1 MQKTHKTDLGNVSYS
16 SIGKGDAIVFLHGF
30 LGNKKVWKPF
40 VNHFKPNYQVI
51 SIDLPGH
58 GKTSII
64 EEEMTMEF
72 SAKLIKQILET
83 EDILN
88 VHVVGHSMGGYIGLA
103 FAKLY
108 PKTIKSLTL
117 FNCTAY
123 GDTKQ
128 KQADRLKVVRVFDM
142 NPSIFI
148 DEAIKNLFYK
158 PNLTVFSK
166 EVEKL
171 TEMAKNTPAK
181 GAQGSLRGMR
191 IGEDN
196 VNWLSKQSFATL
208 FIAGEYDNTIPYS
221 SILDQIEI
229 TNSRLVTLNNS
240 GHMGYIEDLDTCLKA
255 VEDFITLYNSYIT

>member
-16 SIGKGDAIVFLHGF
+16 SIGKGDVILFLHGF
-30 LGNKKVWKPF
+30 LGNKKVWTPF

-51 SIDLPGH
+51 TIDLPGH

-83 EDILN
+83 EHLLN
-88 VHVVGHSMGGYIGLA
+88 IHIVGHSMGGYIGLA

-128 KQADRLKVVRVFDM
+128 KQADRLKAVRVFDM

-166 EVEKL
+166 EVQEL
-171 TEMAKNTPAK
+171 TEMAKTTPAK

-191 IGEDN
+191 IRDN
-196 VNWLSKQSFATL
+196 HISWLSKQKFPL
-208 FIAGEYDNTIPYS
+208 HFIAGEYDNTIPFS
-221 SILDQIEI
+221 TIKEQVEI
-229 TNSRLVTLNNS
+229 TNANLTTLTRS
-240 GHMGYIEDLDTCLKA
+240 GHMGFVENQDTCIKA
-255 VEDFITLYNSYIT
+255 IEDFISI

>member
-1 MQKTHKTDLGNVSYS
+1 MQKTYKTDLGSISYS
-16 SIGKGDAIVFLHGF
+16 SIGKGDTILFLHGF
-30 LGNKKVWKPF
+30 LGNKKVWTPF
-40 VNHFKPNYQVI
+40 VNHFKRNYQVI
-51 SIDLPGH
+51 TIDLPGH

-72 SAKLIKQILET
+72 SAKLIKQILDT

-108 PKTIKSLTL
+108 PKKINSLTL

-123 GDTKQ
+123 GDTEQ
-128 KQADRLKVVRVFDM
+128 KQADRLKAVRVFDM

-166 EVEKL
+166 EVQKL
-171 TEMAKNTPAK
+171 TEMAKNTPTK

-191 IGEDN
+191 N
-196 VNWLSKQSFATL
+196 NHVSWLSKQKFPL
-208 FIAGEYDNTIPYS
+208 HFIAGEYDNTIPFS
-221 SILDQIEI
+221 SIKEQVEI
-229 TNSRLVTLNNS
+229 TKANLTTLTRS
-240 GHMGYIEDLDTCLKA
+240 GHMGFVENQDTCIKA
-255 VEDFITLYNSYIT
+255 IEDFISI

>member
-1 MQKTHKTDLGNVSYS
+1 MQKTHKTNLGNVSYS

-30 LGNKKVWKPF
+30 LGNRRVWTPF
-40 VNHFKPNYQVI
+40 VNYFKRNYQVI
-51 SIDLPGH
+51 TMDLPGH
-58 GKTSII
+58 GNTSII

-72 SAKLIKQILET
+72 SAKLIKQILKT

-108 PKTIKSLTL
+108 PETIKSLTL
-117 FNCTAY
+117 LNCSAY

-128 KQADRLKVVRVFDM
+128 KQADRLKAVRVFDM
-142 NPSIFI
+142 NPAIFI

-166 EVEKL
+166 EVQEL
-171 TEMAKNTPAK
+171 TEIAKNTSVK

-191 IGEDN
+191 IREN
-196 VNWLSKQSFATL
+196 HVNWLSKQKFPL
-208 FIAGEYDNTIPYS
+208 HFIAGEYDKTIPFS
-221 SILDQIEI
+221 TIKEQVEI
-229 TNSRLVTLNNS
+229 TNANFTALTSS
-240 GHMGYIEDLDTCLKA
+240 GHMGFVENQDTCIKA
-255 VEDFITLYNSYIT
+255 IEDFISD

>member
-1 MQKTHKTDLGNVSYS
+1 MQKSYKTDFGGVSYS
-16 SIGKGDAIVFLHGF
+16 TIGKGDAILFLHGF
-30 LGNKKVWKPF
+30 LGNKKVWTPF
-40 VNHFKPNYQVI
+40 VNHFKPNYQI
-51 SIDLPGH
+51 ITIDLPGH

-72 SAKLIKQILET
+72 SAKLIKQILDT

-88 VHVVGHSMGGYIGLA
+88 VHVIGHSMGGYIGLA

-128 KQADRLKVVRVFDM
+128 KQADRLKAVRVFDM

-148 DEAIKNLFYK
+148 EEAIKNLFYK

-166 EVEKL
+166 EVQKL
-171 TEMAKNTPAK
+171 TEMAKNTPTK
-181 GAQGSLRGMR
+181 GAQGSLMGMR
-191 IGEDN
+191 IRYNHVD
-196 VNWLSKQSFATL
+196 WLSKQKFPL
-208 FIAGEYDNTIPYS
+208 HFIAGEYDNTIPFS
-221 SILDQIEI
+221 SIKEQVEI
-229 TNSRLVTLNNS
+229 TNANLTTLTNS
-240 GHMGYIEDLDTCLKA
+240 GHMGFIEEEKTCIKA
-255 VEDFITLYNSYIT
+255 IEHFISI

>member
-1 MQKTHKTDLGNVSYS
+1 MQKSYKTDFGGVSYS
-16 SIGKGDAIVFLHGF
+16 TIGKGDAILFLHGF

-40 VNHFKPNYQVI
+40 VNHFKPNYQI
-51 SIDLPGH
+51 ITIDLPGH

-72 SAKLIKQILET
+72 SAKLIKQILDT

-88 VHVVGHSMGGYIGLA
+88 VHVIGHSMGGYIGLA
-103 FAKLY
+103 YAKLY

-128 KQADRLKVVRVFDM
+128 KQADRLKAVRVFDM
-142 NPSIFI
+142 NPSLFI
-148 DEAIKNLFYK
+148 EEAIKNLFYK

-166 EVEKL
+166 EVQKL
-171 TEMAKNTPAK
+171 TEMAKNTPTK

-191 IGEDN
+191 IRDN
-196 VNWLSKQSFATL
+196 HVDWLSKQKFPL
-208 FIAGEYDNTIPYS
+208 HFIAGEYDNTIPFS
-221 SILDQIEI
+221 SIKEQVEI
-229 TNSRLVTLNNS
+229 TNANLTTLTNS
-240 GHMGYIEDLDTCLKA
+240 GHMGFIEEEKTCIKA
-255 VEDFITLYNSYIT
+255 IEHFISI